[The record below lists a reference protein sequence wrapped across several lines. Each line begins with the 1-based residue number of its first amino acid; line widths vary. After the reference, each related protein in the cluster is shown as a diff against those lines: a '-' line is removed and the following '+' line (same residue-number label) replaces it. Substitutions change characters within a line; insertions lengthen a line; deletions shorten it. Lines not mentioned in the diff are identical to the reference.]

1 MNTESSIYIP
11 HMSTKWTEE
20 GVRRIMQINR
30 IGTVSRVDFTL
41 INKRT
46 RVKEGVDNIVMS
58 AFVHFSD
65 PYITDD
71 NHHQFRVEMYMGNT
85 EFWEAIE
92 SGSRWKL
99 KVLDSEYWKCLQ
111 NKKPVQLTIMKNHE
125 IAENGCH
132 LEKIVTEQAEEIKM
146 LKSTLAELTKKLDG
160 VHNVFDDKL
169 YHQKHS
175 EAPQLQRID
184 ELEKRLNTLEDD
196 LSTYKIL

>member
-1 MNTESSIYIP
+1 
-11 HMSTKWTEE
+11 MSTKWTEE